1 MCSHFNIEDG
11 REKQHVQHIML
22 YYLKKG
28 KNAST
33 PKARLHPKWMMLCT
47 WCHWKG
53 GLYYEL
59 LLENQIMNSNKYYCQ
74 LDQVKAA
81 FNEKHLELVTRKTY
95 NRPLG

>member
-1 MCSHFNIEDG
+1 
-11 REKQHVQHIML
+11 ML

-33 PKARLHPKWMMLCT
+33 PKAGLHPKWMMLYT
-47 WCHWKG
+47 WWDWKC

-59 LLENQIMNSNKYYCQ
+59 LPENQTINSNKYYCQ

-81 FNEKHLELVTRKTY
+81 FNEKHLELVTRKMY

>member
-1 MCSHFNIEDG
+1 MH
-11 REKQHVQHIML
+11 

-33 PKARLHPKWMMLCT
+33 PKAALHPKWMMLYT
-47 WCHWKG
+47 WWDWKR

-59 LLENQIMNSNKYYCQ
+59 LPENQTINSNKYYCQ

-81 FNEKHLELVTRKTY
+81 FNEKHLELVTRKMY